1 MVVRFP
7 DLGHPRRLQC
17 PPLDLLM
24 GPHDLEPSRTM
35 ALRCCDVEAQG
46 LPTRDCSMRE
56 GEVCAIMGILASVS
70 PGTDLENLE
79 VAAHPA
85 MDTV

>member
-1 MVVRFP
+1 
-7 DLGHPRRLQC
+7 
-17 PPLDLLM
+17 
-24 GPHDLEPSRTM
+24 M

-79 VAAHPA
+79 VAAHPHFHFSTFRA
-85 MDTV
+85 GLCSSLLSSSSSVSQYLAPATV